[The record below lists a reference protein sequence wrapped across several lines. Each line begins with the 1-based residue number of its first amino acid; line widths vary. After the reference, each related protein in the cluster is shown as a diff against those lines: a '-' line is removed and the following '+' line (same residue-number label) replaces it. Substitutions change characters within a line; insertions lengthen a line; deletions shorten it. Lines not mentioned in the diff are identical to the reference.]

1 MKPTVAEI
9 IQIQARIVDR
19 VRSGVYPVVAAGAEG
34 LSEERFTAWML
45 SRWRYH
51 RNFREQVEKAHAE
64 ARADAEQRAFVGKSP
79 RLWLT
84 MGPARAAWGQEVAEE
99 PPVEQAGGGSADEV
113 LSVVLEAL
121 REHPAARIA
130 VAAALQGPRLAQ
142 DEG

>member
-1 MKPTVAEI
+1 MKTAEMV
-9 IQIQARIVDR
+9 QVQSRILDR
-19 VRSGVYPVVAAGAEG
+19 VRTGVYPVVAGEAEG
-34 LSEERFTAWML
+34 IS
-45 SRWRYH
+45 
-51 RNFREQVEKAHAE
+51 REQFEQWLSSRRPHHVKFEKQLRKAHGE

-99 PPVEQAGGGSADEV
+99 PPAEQAGGDSADDV
-113 LSVVLEAL
+113 LAVVLDAL